1 METVWLDIR
10 YGVRM
15 LWKRPGFTLVAL
27 VALALGIGANTAIF
41 SVVMTVMVRPL
52 PYHDADRLVWLSNKN
67 TVLGVSQT
75 FLNPADILDLREQAE
90 SFERVASW
98 GTVPLNLSGATSPER
113 VESIYVTTDFFQTL
127 GVRPALGR
135 DFSSSDGTANND
147 GVVIISY
154 GLWQR
159 QFGGAHDV
167 IGRKIKLGRGADETP
182 TSVVVGVMPAELS
195 FPARVDLW
203 TAYEHDRAD
212 AERGGAHN
220 NRTIARLKPGVTIQ
234 QAQAEINVIAQTQ
247 ARLYPDT
254 NAGWE
259 VDVVP
264 FREHLFGSASV
275 ALPLLFG
282 AVGCV
287 LLIACTNVANLQLAR
302 AASRQKEIAV
312 RLALGA
318 GRARIIRQLLVESL
332 ILAVAGGAVGVLL
345 AMWGV
350 EGLRALG
357 PDSLPR
363 IQEAMINAQ
372 ALGFTAALSVL
383 TSVLFGLMPAWQASQ
398 SDVNQALKN
407 TGRSG
412 TIAPQRNRF
421 SNMLVVIQIALAL
434 VLLVGAGLLV
444 NSFWRLQSLNPG
456 FDSTHIL
463 TAGLSLNFTDYPND
477 DPRRQII
484 FRQALHR
491 LASLPGVEQVG
502 AISHL
507 PLGGRTMQMRFRIE
521 GRESVSAS
529 NETIADYRVVTPAV
543 FETLS
548 VPVKRGRIFTE
559 RDTSQTP
566 FVYVINESFARTY
579 FMGRDPVGERMSGG
593 SFLPSGEVVG
603 VVGDVKHRGLEAD
616 SLPAFYVSYQ
626 QHATLPIMNFVM
638 RTSTE
643 PGTLSNSVRRELQA
657 LDPNQ
662 VVFNVRAMNEFLSDA
677 VAQRRFSMLLLGLFA
692 TMAVILAAAGIYGV
706 TAYTV
711 AQRTHEIGIRVAL
724 GAQAQDVLGLV
735 VGHGMMLAFIGVSVG
750 LAAAFVLTRLM
761 SSLLFGVSA
770 TDPLTFAVIALL
782 MTGVALLAC
791 YVPARRTTKVDPM
804 VALRYE

>member
-1 METVWLDIR
+1 METLWLDIR

-41 SVVMTVMVRPL
+41 SVVMTVLVRPL
-52 PYHDADRLVWLSNKN
+52 PYRDADRLVWLSNRN

-75 FLNPADILDLREQAE
+75 FLNPADILDLREQAG

-98 GTVPLNLSGATSPER
+98 GTIPLNLSGAAGPER
-113 VESIYVTTDFFQTL
+113 VESIYVTPDFFQTL

-135 DFSSSDGTANND
+135 DFSSSDGAANND
-147 GVVIISY
+147 SVVIISH

-159 QFGGAHDV
+159 QFGGAPDV
-167 IGRKIKLGRGADETP
+167 IGRKIKLGIGADQTP
-182 TSVVVGVMPAELS
+182 TSVVVGVMPAELG

-247 ARLYPDT
+247 AHLYPDT

-264 FREHLFGSASV
+264 FREHLFGSANV

-287 LLIACTNVANLQLAR
+287 LLIACTNGANLQLAR

-318 GRARIIRQLLVESL
+318 GRARIIKQLLIESL
-332 ILAVAGGAVGVLL
+332 ILAVAGGAIGVLL

-357 PDSLPR
+357 PDSVPR
-363 IQEAMINAQ
+363 IQEATINAQ

-383 TSVLFGLMPAWQASQ
+383 TSVLFGLVPAWQASQ

-412 TIAPQRNRF
+412 ATAPQRHRF
-421 SNMLVVIQIALAL
+421 RSMLVVAQVALAL
-434 VLLVGAGLLV
+434 VLLVGAGLLI
-444 NSFWRLQSLNPG
+444 NSFWRLQSIGPG

-463 TAGLSLNFTDYPND
+463 TAGLSLSFTDYPND

-484 FRQALHR
+484 FQQALQR

-507 PLGGRTMQMRFRIE
+507 PLGGRTMQLRFRIE
-521 GRESVSAS
+521 GREPVSAL
-529 NETIADYRVVTPAV
+529 NETIADHRVVTPAF
-543 FETLS
+543 FETLR

-566 FVYVINESFARTY
+566 FVYLINESFARIY
-579 FMGRDPVGERMSGG
+579 FAGRDPVGKRMVGG
-593 SFLPSGEVVG
+593 NSLPSGEIVG
-603 VVGDVKHRGLEAD
+603 VVADMKHRGLEAD
-616 SLPAFYVSYQ
+616 ALPAFYVSYQ
-626 QHATLPIMNFVM
+626 QHATLPIMNFVI
-638 RTSTE
+638 RSSIE
-643 PGTLSNSVRRELQA
+643 PGSLSNSVRRELQA

-662 VVFNVRAMNEFLSDA
+662 VVFNVRSMDEFLSDA

-692 TMAVILAAAGIYGV
+692 TMAMILAAAGIYGV

-711 AQRTHEIGIRVAL
+711 ALRTHEIGIRVAL

-735 VGHGMMLAFIGVSVG
+735 VGHGMMLALIGVSVG
-750 LAAAFVLTRLM
+750 LAAAFALTRLM

-770 TDPLTFAVIALL
+770 TDPMTFAVIALL
-782 MTGVALLAC
+782 TTGVALLAC
-791 YVPARRTTKVDPM
+791 YVPARRATKVDPM